1 MSWEDYLAKIYY
13 DPVNAGSFSGPEKL
27 YRYVRKAGKYVF
39 SKYKIRKWLQ
49 RQEAYSLQRGVRRR
63 FKRNKVI
70 TLGIDDQWDVDLM
83 DMSKFSKENSGFS
96 FILVVIDIFSKF
108 LWMRPL
114 KYKKGQ
120 SVTAAFQ
127 DILQEGRHPSRLRSD
142 KGQEFRSKAF
152 NALLKD
158 QTIEHLYA
166 QNTEIKA
173 NYAERVIKTMKA
185 KLYRYITYKQ
195 SHRYVDKLQDFVK
208 NYNATYHRTIGMAPV
223 KVTKADETNLWW
235 RMYWPKK
242 TPVMVKTKRV
252 RKPFKLKIG
261 DHVRISHLR
270 NIFAREYDEKWSG
283 EIFLVS
289 ERRLRGGIPIY
300 RLKDYLNEDIKGT
313 FYQSEL
319 QKVELRES
327 DVFKVEKILKTKGR
341 GRNKQY
347 FVKWLHWPSK
357 FNTWINAGNI
367 QTFT

>member
-27 YRYVRKAGKYVF
+27 YRYVREAGKYVL

-49 RQEAYSLQRGVRRR
+49 RQEAYSLQRVRRR

-96 FILVVIDIFSKF
+96 FSLVVIDIFSKF

-114 KYKKGQ
+114 KDKKGQ

-235 RMYWPKK
+235 RMYWTKK
-242 TPVMVKTKRV
+242 THVIVKTKRV
-252 RKPFKLKIG
+252 RKPIG

-283 EIFLVS
+283 EIVLVS
-289 ERRLRGGIPIY
+289 KSRLRGRIPIY
-300 RLKDYLNEDIKGT
+300 RLKDYLNDDIKWT
-313 FYQSEL
+313 FYQPEL
-319 QKVELRES
+319 QKVELREK
-327 DVFKVEKILKTKGR
+327 DVLKVEEILKTKGR
-341 GRNKQY
+341 GRYKQ
-347 FVKWLHWPSK
+347 
-357 FNTWINAGNI
+357 
-367 QTFT
+367 